1 MKVINNA
8 ANDNDR
14 RPLSGAE
21 RDALSRFEA
30 SDRQGVALFRPRV
43 AGDRLAPDCAVCVE
57 EEGRFVV
64 SFLTG
69 RYSVENGKWHRHDG
83 DGDAVFVSDPMEQ
96 LWQAAMAV
104 KDAATRDF
112 DFGCFIVPVAV
123 FVDMEAN
130 QEIMAAKQ
138 LRAVKILWGT
148 DDLVERIIAQ
158 LPEDKRQTGLNARFI
173 EKDVRALSRVPSPS
187 DETAPASEDLSVD
200 LGAGQLTMNGVET
213 AIIHVHVYLTGHTV
227 RGDEASLVAVTRR

>member
-8 ANDNDR
+8 TNENDR

-30 SDRQGVALFRPRV
+30 SERQGMALFRPWV
-43 AGDRLAPDCAVCVE
+43 AAYGPAPDCAVCVE
-57 EEGRFVV
+57 EEGRFAVN
-64 SFLTG
+64 FLTG
-69 RYSVENGKWHRHDG
+69 QYSVDNGKWYRYDPDG
-83 DGDAVFVSDPMEQ
+83 KPVSVSNPLEQ

-104 KDAATRDF
+104 KNAATHDF
-112 DFGCFIVPVAV
+112 DFGCFIVPVVV
-123 FVDMEAN
+123 FVDMKRDET
-130 QEIMAAKQ
+130 IMAAKQ

-227 RGDEASLVAVTRR
+227 RGDDPSLFTVTRR